1 MAKEAKKR
9 KYRVRYDR
17 VVVVVLI
24 MITIAVIATSCVK
37 AIFGEKSPDVTTN
50 RGSFTASTS
59 EESSNVPEPSQD
71 GITATEPS
79 ESTTT
84 GEVQVMTSAPEIP
97 SESVTPDG
105 YRKESYNYDDIYKG
119 DLVLV
124 NAEYEYKFLTD
135 DIDVVTLVG
144 NRNDYYS
151 SGDYV
156 TSLDKTVLYQLNAM
170 IEAYAA
176 ANNLET
182 TDIFVQDGYRTYEE
196 QVDRHNTGK
205 SRTFEAG
212 HTDYHTGRTFDMF
225 CNDSESGTGVAYF
238 SAEGNYEWFAENAGN
253 YGFIV
258 RFPEDKQEITGE
270 KPRTYTYRYVGVPH
284 AVYISSNNLCMEE
297 YIEEL
302 KSHTIDNPL
311 EITAGG
317 QNYSVYYVV
326 AEISD
331 VNEILIPSGK
341 MYTVSGNN
349 ADGFIVTV
357 TE

>member
-1 MAKEAKKR
+1 MAKESKKR

-17 VVVVVLI
+17 IVIVVLI
-24 MITIAVIATSCVK
+24 MVTIAVIATSCTK
-37 AIFGEKSPDVTTN
+37 AIFGRNDDIATN
-50 RGSFTASTS
+50 NNSFIASTPDES
-59 EESSNVPEPSQD
+59 ESVPEPVQD
-71 GITATEPS
+71 GIIAETS
-79 ESTTT
+79 ESTTD
-84 GEVQVMTSAPEIP
+84 GIQDITSTPETP
-97 SESVTPDG
+97 TESGTPDG
-105 YRKESYNYDDIYKG
+105 YKKESYTYDDIYKG

-124 NAEYEYKFLTD
+124 NAEYEYKFPED
-135 DIDVVTLVG
+135 DVDVITLVG

-156 TSLDKTVLYQLNAM
+156 TSLDRFVLYQLNAM
-170 IEAYAA
+170 IESYATE
-176 ANNLET
+176 NNLET

-225 CNDSESGTGVAYF
+225 YNDSESGTGFAYF

-270 KPRTYTYRYVGVPH
+270 RPRAYTYRYVGVPH
-284 AVYISSNNLCMEE
+284 AVYINSNNLCMEE

-311 EITAGG
+311 EITTNA
-317 QNYSVYYVV
+317 QNYSVYYVS
-326 AEISD
+326 AEISGET
-331 VNEILIPSGK
+331 EILVPTGK